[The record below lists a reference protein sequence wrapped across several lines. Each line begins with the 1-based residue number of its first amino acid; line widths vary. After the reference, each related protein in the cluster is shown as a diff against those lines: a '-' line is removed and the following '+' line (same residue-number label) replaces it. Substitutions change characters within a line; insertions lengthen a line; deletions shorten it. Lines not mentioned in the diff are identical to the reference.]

1 MSVIIEKN
9 RVENYTHMEDVMLVG
24 KIQNGDEDA
33 LNYLI
38 KKYRCVVQSKAMN
51 YFLTGGDK
59 EDVFQ
64 EGMIGLF
71 KAIRDYKD
79 CKKSSFRSFA
89 ELCITRQ
96 IITAVKAAIRQKHSP
111 LNNYVSLYR
120 PIYQGE
126 SEQSLIEIIPEQ
138 RQIDPVT
145 ILIKSEEI
153 SDIELNLAEVLSELE
168 SSVVDLYLEGQTY
181 YEISK
186 KLNVQIKTVDN
197 ALQRVKRKLERYLE
211 SRDLEE

>member
-1 MSVIIEKN
+1 MSVLIEKKQ
-9 RVENYTHMEDVMLVG
+9 VENYTHMEDVMLVE
-24 KIQNGDEDA
+24 KIQYGDEDA
-33 LNYLI
+33 LDYLI
-38 KKYRCVVQSKAMN
+38 KKYRSVVQSNAVK

-64 EGMIGLF
+64 EGMIGLY

-126 SEQSLIEIIPEQ
+126 SEQALIDLIPEQ
-138 RQIDPVT
+138 GQIDPVT
-145 ILIKSEEI
+145 ILIKSEEMT
-153 SDIELNLAEVLSELE
+153 DLELNLAEVLSELE
-168 SSVVDLYLEGQTY
+168 SRVVDLYLEGQTY
-181 YEISK
+181 LEISK
-186 KLNVQIKTVDN
+186 KLDIQIKTVDN
-197 ALQRVKRKLERYLE
+197 ALQRVKRKLDRYLE
-211 SRDLEE
+211 SRTSEE

>member
-1 MSVIIEKN
+1 MSVIIEKK
-9 RVENYTHMEDVMLVG
+9 RVENYTHIEDVMLVG

-33 LNYLI
+33 LDYLI
-38 KKYRCVVQSKAMN
+38 KKYRCVVQSNAVK

-64 EGMIGLF
+64 EGMIGLY

-96 IITAVKAAIRQKHSP
+96 IITAVKSASRQKHSP

-126 SEQSLIEIIPEQ
+126 SEQALIDLIPEQ
-138 RQIDPVT
+138 VQIDPVT

-153 SDIELNLAEVLSELE
+153 CDIELNLAEVLSE
-168 SSVVDLYLEGQTY
+168 
-181 YEISK
+181 
-186 KLNVQIKTVDN
+186 
-197 ALQRVKRKLERYLE
+197 
-211 SRDLEE
+211 

>member
-1 MSVIIEKN
+1 M
-9 RVENYTHMEDVMLVG
+9 
-24 KIQNGDEDA
+24 
-33 LNYLI
+33 
-38 KKYRCVVQSKAMN
+38 
-51 YFLTGGDK
+51 
-59 EDVFQ
+59 
-64 EGMIGLF
+64 
-71 KAIRDYKD
+71 
-79 CKKSSFRSFA
+79 
-89 ELCITRQ
+89 CITRQ

-168 SSVVDLYLEGQTY
+168 SRVVDLYLED
-181 YEISK
+181 
-186 KLNVQIKTVDN
+186 KLIMKY
-197 ALQRVKRKLERYLE
+197 QRNLMFK
-211 SRDLEE
+211 